1 MTLLTKSSV
10 KVVVHHIL
18 KKILSTNI
26 WDICSPSIVA
36 SFAWYRPGHCG
47 AARSDI
53 CIRSGQEAVTS
64 QCIILFSFNFHS
76 FCTFF
81 MMMPTFSRVW
91 LLMRGKISPKATSSD
106 ICINQAEASLPL
118 TAATWA
124 LFHPI
129 PPKNFSY
136 ISIFVFRA
144 EIAKKRKEPNFLW
157 DSCNIKALIPTS
169 HANKEARLQ
178 RV

>member
-53 CIRSGQEAVTS
+53 CISSGQGQWPVSALS
-64 QCIILFSFNFHS
+64 YFHS
-76 FCTFF
+76 IFIYFARF
-81 MMMPTFSRVW
+81 LMMMPTFSRVW
-91 LLMRGKISPKATSSD
+91 LLMRGKKSPKATSSD

>member
-53 CIRSGQEAVTS
+53 CISSGQGQWPVSALS
-64 QCIILFSFNFHS
+64 CFHS
-76 FCTFF
+76 IFIHFARF
-81 MMMPTFSRVW
+81 LMMMPTFSRVW

-118 TAATWA
+118 TAGQ
-124 LFHPI
+124 FH
-129 PPKNFSY
+129 
-136 ISIFVFRA
+136 
-144 EIAKKRKEPNFLW
+144 AKKTRFEVTTSKTSFLGPNL
-157 DSCNIKALIPTS
+157 LVRPPVV
-169 HANKEARLQ
+169 H
-178 RV
+178 